1 MQLSRQ
7 SGIPSGRNIWFL
19 RYIKD
24 FTEINKQD
32 IIKSYEVLGL
42 TLVLMGRG
50 KVWTIGS
57 TETLLI

>member
-1 MQLSRQ
+1 VQLSRQ
-7 SGIPSGRNIWFL
+7 SAVPSGRNIWFL
-19 RYIKD
+19 RYVQD

-32 IIKSYEVLGL
+32 IIESYKVSGL
-42 TLVLMGRG
+42 TLVLIGRG